1 MEKGILF
8 LTIAAG
14 CLWIILDEF
23 FGTKK
28 ISGVAQQMTPTI
40 NNPVADAIDGVTE
53 GVKDFVSWDVG
64 TKTRDETKKDASNL
78 LKEVDKNTKLD
89 SKVKDVLKDSI
100 SDFYNYYES

>member
-28 ISGVAQQMTPTI
+28 ISGISQKMTPTI
-40 NNPVADAIDGVTE
+40 NNPIADAAE
-53 GVKDFVSWDVG
+53 GVKDFFTWDVG
-64 TKTRDETKKDASNL
+64 TKSVKEKNKDASNL
-78 LKEVDKNTKLD
+78 LKEVDKNEKLNP
-89 SKVKDVLKDSI
+89 KVKEEIKKGI
-100 SDFYNYYES
+100 NQFYNYYEA